1 MKLSPS
7 IPPINKR
14 SLWSDT
20 RRRFFRNRAAMMS
33 LLFITFVLLML
44 SVGPLFSV
52 FELTQIDWSHIA
64 SAPSLSSGHYFG
76 TDYLGRDLFVR
87 TLEGGRISFLIGV
100 AGAFIAMT
108 IGTFYGA
115 IAGFSGGRTDHLMMR
130 LLEILQSIPFMFL
143 VILLV
148 TFFGSS
154 LLLMFVALGAVS
166 WLDIARIVRGQTLS
180 LKEKEFIHAAR
191 VSGAN
196 TRQILLKHIIPNL
209 LGIVVVYSSLLVP
222 HMILLE
228 SVLSFLGLG
237 VQEPMSSWGSLVH
250 EGSQSM
256 EVAPWQL
263 MFPTLFL
270 IITLF
275 CFNFLGDGLRDAL
288 DPRDRQL

>member
-7 IPPINKR
+7 MPPINKR

-20 RRRFFRNRAAMMS
+20 RRRFFRNRAAMVS

-52 FELTQIDWSHIA
+52 FELSQIDWSHIA

-87 TLEGGRISFLIGV
+87 TLEGGRVSFLIGV

-108 IGTFYGA
+108 IGTLYGA
-115 IAGFSGGRTDHLMMR
+115 IAGFVGGRTDHLMMR

-154 LLLMFVALGAVS
+154 LLLMFIALGAVS

-180 LKEKEFIHAAR
+180 LKEKEFIQAAT

-196 TRQILLKHIIPNL
+196 THQILLKHIIPNL